1 MPDLHTFCAPGEAER
16 ACRAAVEAVAL
27 DDRRLYAMVSASF
40 AKQLAAAQ
48 ADPAYPQRLND
59 HRVGVRA
66 IATWEDD

>member
-1 MPDLHTFCAPGEAER
+1 
-16 ACRAAVEAVAL
+16 VEAVAL
-27 DDRRLYAMVSASF
+27 DDRRLYAMVSANF

-59 HRVGVRA
+59 HRAGVRA